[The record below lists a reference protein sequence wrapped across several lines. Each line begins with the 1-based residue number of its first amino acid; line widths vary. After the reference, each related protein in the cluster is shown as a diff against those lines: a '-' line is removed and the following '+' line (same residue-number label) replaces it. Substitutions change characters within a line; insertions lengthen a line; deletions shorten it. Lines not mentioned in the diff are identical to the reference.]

1 MLFLK
6 ILRFIALHILVLIV
20 VFGTNLF
27 SLHGFDEGAHLIPNM
42 TIEDPNNLLF
52 GLSGEDTLAIIENN
66 IIDMENYPKFV
77 DGVVY
82 LPVIFVQQYFNKDF
96 YWDPNE
102 KVLTYTTVNDVI
114 RMKSDELTYLI
125 NDEPLNLSIP
135 IRELEEGV
143 PYMPLEL
150 VKKFAH
156 HDFYHD
162 MALDTL
168 VIEDL
173 SKDALYG
180 RIEPMLNEYGIIR
193 TGKDRK
199 NPIVKKVAQGEKVK
213 IYGDDGIWTEVRTA
227 EGLTGYIKKVDV
239 GEVVNVA
246 GVERVREI
254 YDYSTQMTF
263 EGGLNL
269 AWHQV
274 YNTTANQY
282 LLDKLEGVHDLDV
295 ISPLWFHIKNNEG
308 DLSNIADLSY
318 TRKAHELGI
327 QVWALFSNSF
337 DPEMTHETLSST
349 SKREKMIKELLALS
363 ALYEIDGINVDFENV
378 ASEDGVYFVQFIKE
392 MTPYLKKQ
400 GLVVSV
406 DMYVPRSWTAHYG
419 RKEVGEVVDY
429 VMIMAYDEH
438 WSTSPES
445 GSVASIDFV
454 EDGIVRTLEEVP
466 KEKTILGLPYYTRI
480 WYEEEVDGAID
491 VSSKAYGMEQAF
503 DVMDEAGVEFEWD
516 ESVKQY
522 YGEYS
527 DEEQTYKMWL
537 EEERS
542 IEEKVK
548 LVDQYGLAGVAGWS
562 IGMEKDEVWD
572 VLEAYLK

>member
-1 MLFLK
+1 MVFLK
-6 ILRFIALHILVLIV
+6 ILRLVSFIIIAVLVAFGGDFFAL
-20 VFGTNLF
+20 
-27 SLHGFDEGAHLIPNM
+27 SGFNETELLTPVM
-42 TIEDPNNLLF
+42 TQEDPNGLLP
-52 GLSGEDTLAIIENN
+52 GLDGEDTLAIIENK
-66 IIDMENYPKFV
+66 IIDMEYYPVFE
-77 DGVVY
+77 DGVVFV
-82 LPVIFVQQYFNKDF
+82 PVKFVQDYFNDDF
-96 YWDPNE
+96 YWDPVE
-102 KVLTYTTVNDVI
+102 KILTYTTVNDVI
-114 RMKSDELTYLI
+114 RMKSEDLTYFV

-135 IRELEEGV
+135 IREMKEEV

-150 VKKFAH
+150 VKKFSH

-162 MALDTL
+162 IDLDTL

-173 SKDALYG
+173 EKEGLYG
-180 RIEPMLNEYGIIR
+180 RIEPKTNDYGVIR
-193 TGKDRK
+193 TWKDRK
-199 NPIVKKVAQGEKVK
+199 SMVVRKAAEGEEVK
-213 IYGDDGIWTEVRTA
+213 IYGDDGIWLEVRTA
-227 EGLTGYIKKVDV
+227 EGLTGYIKKEDV
-239 GEVVNVA
+239 GSLITVA
-246 GVERVREI
+246 AVDREREI

-274 YNTTANQY
+274 YNTKANQY
-282 LLDKLEGVHDLDV
+282 LTDKLEGVHGLDV
-295 ISPLWFHIKNNEG
+295 ISPLWFHLMDSDG
-308 DLSNIADLSY
+308 GLRNIADLSY

-327 QVWALFSNSF
+327 QVWALFSNEF
-337 DPEMTHETLSST
+337 DPELTHEVLSST
-349 SKREKMIKELLALS
+349 AARQKVIKELLALS

-378 ASEDGVYFVQFIKE
+378 AKADGEYFVQFMKE
-392 MTPYLKKQ
+392 LTPYLKKQ

-429 VMIMAYDEH
+429 IMIMAYDEH

-445 GSVASIDFV
+445 GSVASIGFV
-454 EDGIVRTLEEVP
+454 EDGIQRTLEEVP

-480 WYEEEVDGAID
+480 WFEKEVDGEIQ
-491 VSSKAYGMEQAF
+491 VSSKAYSLPKAYEIMTEQ
-503 DVMDEAGVEFEWD
+503 GVEFVWD
-516 ESVKQY
+516 DEVKQY

-527 DEEQTYKMWL
+527 DDEQTYKMWL

-548 LVDQYGLAGVAGWS
+548 LMEKYELAGVAGWS

-572 VLEAYLK
+572 VLEDYLK